1 MQNRFLVPLFAMCLT
16 VAMDSNVAA
25 QSMFGGRG
33 PISGPTGTQRPFSPG
48 GSQGAFSPVTGG
60 GTTAAAPSGG
70 FVGRG
75 NPRGRFIGARQ
86 STSQGGEASAVR
98 RGGQQRPGGVRAIG
112 SENAQGSAENLRAAG
127 SSQRAIRARERIA
140 FDYTVPRP
148 TAIKAALVA
157 QFVVLA
163 KRYPAF
169 ADIDAHT
176 TANGQVTLRGKVPSD
191 DDRRLIELIVRMQP
205 GVRSVQNEL
214 TIVGTPHSQTGKSE
228 SP

>member
-1 MQNRFLVPLFAMCLT
+1 MNHRFLVPLFAMCLA

-25 QSMFGGRG
+25 QGLFGGRG
-33 PISGPTGTQRPFSPG
+33 PISGPTGTQRPLSQG
-48 GSQGAFSPVTGG
+48 GSQGAFSPVAGG
-60 GTTAAAPSGG
+60 GSTAVAPSGG

-86 STSQGGEASAVR
+86 STSQGGEASSVR
-98 RGGQQRPGGVRAIG
+98 RGGQQRPGGVRATG
-112 SENAQGSAENLRAAG
+112 SEGPQGSAGNLRAAG

-148 TAIKAALVA
+148 TAIQAALVA
-157 QFVVLA
+157 QFAVLA
-163 KRYPAF
+163 ERYPLF
-169 ADIDAHT
+169 SDIDVQT

-191 DDRRLIELIVRMQP
+191 DDRRLIELIVRLQP

-214 TIVGTPHSQTGKSE
+214 TIASARHGQAGKSG